1 MASKFLEPAKAL
13 IKKHEHY
20 RQRLYKDSMGITTG
34 GWGHNMTNGLSKA
47 AWEFVFEEDFKEAHF
62 QAAKYPWFHRLTP
75 ERKQV
80 IVNMMFNLGPNGFGT
95 FKKMIAALERE
106 DYEAAR
112 FEMLSSLWRVQ
123 VGSRATELAKMMYPT
138 PSEAELEHDSS
149 LS

>member
-1 MASKFLEPAKAL
+1 MASKFMGPAKDR
-13 IKKHEHY
+13 IKKHEGL
-20 RQRLYKDSMGITTG
+20 RLKPYYDSEGVLTIGYGRNLEVGITKEEAD
-34 GWGHNMTNGLSKA
+34 LL
-47 AWEFVFEEDFKEAHF
+47 FENDFREAHF

-80 IVNMMFNLGPNGFGT
+80 IVNMMFNLGPSRFAT

-106 DYEAAR
+106 DYETAR

-138 PSEAELEHDSS
+138 PSEGELEHDSS